1 MSHTFDISTIPM
13 NSNAH
18 YTYGMEPINTSPIY
32 ERIRGVNKYYDDM
45 RATGNY
51 FYMRKLESSS
61 EAYVTV
67 NGQRIL
73 MLGSNNYLGMT
84 THPKV
89 KEAARKALEAYGVGA
104 GSVRLLGGTF
114 ELHEELERR
123 LAEFKGT
130 ESAIVFSSG
139 YVSNLA
145 TISSFLNKDQDIAII
160 DEKIH
165 ASLLDGLRFSRI
177 PFRVSQH
184 NDLNDMEKK
193 LKASVGKGNLAIIVD
208 GVYSM
213 DGDIAPLPG
222 IYELSKRYNALVIID
237 EAHATGVLGMRGRG
251 TPEHFGMHG
260 KIDVV
265 MGTLSKGLGGV
276 GGFAAGPKDLIYY
289 LRHAARGFVF
299 SAALPPATCAAL
311 IAALD
316 VLENEPQ
323 WIIRLRENANLMRR
337 GLQELGYDTASS
349 TTPIIPVL
357 IGEEITT
364 HQLTRALQAQGIYV
378 SPVAFPAVRKGS
390 ARLRVSV
397 MATHTTEDI
406 LKALKAFENA
416 KTIVPMLSEIT
427 SRPKTRDVLFPVDTP
442 AAT

>member
-1 MSHTFDISTIPM
+1 MDPARS
-13 NSNAH
+13 
-18 YTYGMEPINTSPIY
+18 SPIY
-32 ERIRGVNKYYDDM
+32 ERIRAVNKYYDDM
-45 RATGNY
+45 RASGNY

-61 EAYVTV
+61 GAYVMV
-67 NGQRIL
+67 NGQKML

-89 KEAARKALEAYGVGA
+89 KEAARKALEEYGVGA

-123 LAEFKGT
+123 IAEFKGT

-177 PFRVSQH
+177 PFRVSDH
-184 NDLNDMEKK
+184 NDLEDMERK

-222 IYELSKRYNALVIID
+222 IYDLAQHYNALIIID

-251 TPEHFGMHG
+251 TPEHFGLHG

-265 MGTLSKGLGGV
+265 MGTLSKGLGAV

-316 VLENEPQ
+316 VLENEPE
-323 WIIRLRENANLMRR
+323 WVVRLRENASLMRQ
-337 GLQELGYDTASS
+337 GLQQLGYDTGDSV
-349 TTPIIPVL
+349 TPIIPVI

-364 HQLTRALQAQGIYV
+364 HQLTRALHAQGVYV

-397 MATHTTEDI
+397 MATHTTDDI
-406 LKALKAFENA
+406 LKALNAFEKA
-416 KTIVPMLSEIT
+416 KTMVPMLAEIT
-427 SRPKTRDVLFPVDTP
+427 SRKKAAEAPSPVLTNI
-442 AAT
+442 AA